1 LRSLQTKT
9 SMIFSSGS
17 SIGRILG
24 AVLLDRVG
32 DRRHQLPVCLQ
43 RRVEGD
49 GIVGG
54 GFLEITGGADQ
65 RCAPSVVEAF
75 EQIRIALQVLHQP
88 LVNSAERL
96 LVTLQCPDVAGS
108 PAAQQLDFVAHQA
121 GQAFRNT
128 DLLREGCI
136 RERVAGPVEADNE
149 AVTDKHVVAHAF
161 ELDDILDPH
170 LR

>member
-1 LRSLQTKT
+1 
-9 SMIFSSGS
+9 M
-17 SIGRILG
+17 
-24 AVLLDRVG
+24 
-32 DRRHQLPVCLQ
+32 
-43 RRVEGD
+43 RRVAVAG
-49 GIVGG
+49 
-54 GFLEITGGADQ
+54 LPTTTSTS
-65 RCAPSVVEAF
+65 CAP
-75 EQIRIALQVLHQP
+75 H
-88 LVNSAERL
+88 AE
-96 LVTLQCPDVAGS
+96 S